1 MFSLVQHQREQ
12 VKPSV
17 EQIPKDKLLSA
28 SEEDLIA
35 ALTEDLQFDVPVIS
49 DEPTVETQESKA
61 DVSRDPMRFID
72 DPSRPYYV
80 PSTMVVVSIPFTGD
94 AGSFAFNRAHFPLIR
109 RVGRLSVTNCNSSTT
124 IPTRMPRKLSD
135 SISLIFNRYNPAS
148 GRCRRRRN
156 SSIGNCQV

>member
-1 MFSLVQHQREQ
+1 MRHNLLFYGGPDMFSLVQHQREQ

-94 AGSFAFNRAHFPLIR
+94 AGFFRIQPSTFSLNPPRGEI
-109 RVGRLSVTNCNSSTT
+109 VGNELQLEYNHTNPNAAE
-124 IPTRMPRKLSD
+124 IKRQ
-135 SISLIFNRYNPAS
+135 Y
-148 GRCRRRRN
+148 
-156 SSIGNCQV
+156 